1 MAATRLW
8 RTRRPWARIYPVPK
22 RSGFRC
28 AKHRVEC
35 FRMTQPKSRSIP
47 SYTLG
52 RWPILPKAFSSSK
65 RCGVHQ
71 KKSKQISPSDA
82 SGRSNSKSIRAYL
95 LTVFYRLSWL
105 HLLLNPCCSSAY
117 HCSTGSS
124 IRASIEY
131 ANAFVH
137 EAIGR
142 KVGVTKECFL
152 CGSIWSNVFR
162 QVLRISHVCHGSKN
176 RGVNFI
182 NSKMPITQR
191 LIHTHPNL
199 CLLSSSLWRSTL
211 ATVSVHS
218 TVEMDWLYVRLDVSR
233 SHMI

>member
-105 HLLLNPCCSSAY
+105 HSLLNPCCSSAY

-124 IRASIEY
+124 IRASIKY
-131 ANAFVH
+131 STAFVKRGECWPLAGKLVSLKNVSFAAAFGAMFFAKCFEFRMFVM
-137 EAIGR
+137 EA
-142 KVGVTKECFL
+142 
-152 CGSIWSNVFR
+152 
-162 QVLRISHVCHGSKN
+162 RI
-176 RGVNFI
+176 
-182 NSKMPITQR
+182 
-191 LIHTHPNL
+191 
-199 CLLSSSLWRSTL
+199 
-211 ATVSVHS
+211 A
-218 TVEMDWLYVRLDVSR
+218 E
-233 SHMI
+233 